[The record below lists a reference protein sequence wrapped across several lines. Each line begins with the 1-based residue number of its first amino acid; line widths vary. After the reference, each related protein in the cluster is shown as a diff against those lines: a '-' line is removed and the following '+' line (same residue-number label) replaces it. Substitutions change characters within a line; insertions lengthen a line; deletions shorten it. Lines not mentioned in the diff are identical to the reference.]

1 MLYNGDLPLR
11 DNDRILLK
19 QKIINFHT
27 DKKGVYPVSHI
38 SGFFVVVVGLFVIV
52 NVSIV
57 DGANVKGIVP
67 TVEATVSGS
76 TVESKQAHSERQSSS
91 GKGEQ
96 FMVR

>member
-1 MLYNGDLPLR
+1 M
-11 DNDRILLK
+11 
-19 QKIINFHT
+19 
-27 DKKGVYPVSHI
+27 YPVSHI